1 MQILPEFNK
10 PVIQR
15 NVGGGHRYYVEGFP
29 CGTCAKCGKGQK
41 CIGLPSVTKFSGSFG
56 SFGVP
61 YNAGMRHALDIVFG
75 AYTDKTKSGV
85 DPNSWLNDWLDT
97 VDFAG
102 DNRINALGLLPLRQE
117 VESTPTPGDI
127 SRDFGNGVHAAL
139 ESVLAQD
146 GREIEIPIQYSDAVD
161 AVLKWLAAG
170 DSDGPYKVEATELPI
185 FHPELL
191 YAGTIDCVFRTAAGL
206 AVVDWKSGGGIY
218 ESHAM
223 QIAAYAMALELMT
236 GEAITQAWVVRSG
249 KRGFEAKRVADL
261 QPAQRAFIAM
271 IEASTNIGQIEWQGE

>member
-10 PVIQR
+10 KIIPRTIGR
-15 NVGGGHRYYVEGFP
+15 GHRYYVEGFP
-29 CGTCAKCGKGQK
+29 CGTCARCGKGQQ

-56 SFGVP
+56 GFGIP

-75 AYTDKTKSGV
+75 SYTDKTKSGLET
-85 DPNSWLNDWLDT
+85 NGWL
-97 VDFAG
+97 G
-102 DNRINALGLLPLRQE
+102 DYLSSEHRYPEEDGLLPYRQE

-146 GREIEIPIQYSDAVD
+146 GREIQIPIQYSDAVD
-161 AVLKWLAAG
+161 GVLKWLARG
-170 DSDGPYKVEATELPI
+170 DSDGPYTVEATELPI

-191 YAGTIDCVFRTAAGL
+191 YGGTVDCVMRTASGL
-206 AVVDWKSGGGIY
+206 AVVDWKSGAGIY
-218 ESHAM
+218 ESHAL
-223 QIAAYAMALELMT
+223 QVAAYAMALELMT
-236 GEAITQAWVVRSG
+236 GEAISQAWVVRSG
-249 KRGFEAKRVADL
+249 KTGFEAKRVVDL

-271 IEASTNIGQIEWQGE
+271 IEATRNIDQIEWGAG

>member
-1 MQILPEFNK
+1 MEILPEFNK

-15 NVGGGHRYYVEGFP
+15 NVGKGHRYYVEGFP
-29 CGTCAKCGKGQK
+29 CGTCAKCGKGQR

-56 SFGVP
+56 TFGRP
-61 YNAGMRHALDIVFG
+61 YNAGMRHALDAVFG
-75 AYTDKTKSGV
+75 AYTSPAKIAVSDSGFISDLV
-85 DPNSWLNDWLDT
+85 HDASFGKDSLTLE
-97 VDFAG
+97 DF
-102 DNRINALGLLPLRQE
+102 LHYRQE
-117 VESTPTPGDI
+117 VESIPTPGDI
-127 SRDFGNGVHAAL
+127 SRDFGVGVHAAL

-146 GREIEIPIQYSDAVD
+146 GREIEIPIQYSDALD

-170 DSDGPYKVEATELPI
+170 DSDGPYKVEATELPV

-191 YAGTIDCVFRTAAGL
+191 YAGTIDCVFRTASGL

-236 GEAITQAWVVRSG
+236 GEAISQAWVVRSG
-249 KRGFEAKRVADL
+249 NRGFEAKRVIDL

-271 IEASTNIGQIEWQGE
+271 MEASNNIDQIEWQGE